1 MSGEPTSPAES
12 ARSPSSSGSA
22 LFSAVLFVVFATA
35 FIQAGSY
42 SLDAALFPRL
52 ISGVAMVCA
61 ALTFAQSVGR
71 PAGRESKPQTG
82 AIRWRDLLISYA
94 GPPLYV
100 GLMVFLGF
108 WISSAMFLAG
118 LLVILGT
125 RNPLIVSLITAGT
138 LILIYV
144 AFELTF
150 SIPLPTGMLYDFGAS

>member
-1 MSGEPTSPAES
+1 VSGEPTSPAEP
-12 ARSPSSSGSA
+12 ARPPSSSGSA

-42 SLDAALFPRL
+42 SPDAALFPRL
-52 ISGVAMVCA
+52 ISAVAMACA
-61 ALTFAQSVGR
+61 ALTFAQSVRR
-71 PAGRESKPQTG
+71 PAGQVSEPQTG

-100 GLMVFLGF
+100 GLMVLLGF
-108 WISSAMFLAG
+108 WAASAMFLAG
-118 LLVILGT
+118 LLVMLGT

-144 AFELTF
+144 MFELAF
-150 SIPLPTGMLYDFGAS
+150 SIPLPAGMFFDFGVN